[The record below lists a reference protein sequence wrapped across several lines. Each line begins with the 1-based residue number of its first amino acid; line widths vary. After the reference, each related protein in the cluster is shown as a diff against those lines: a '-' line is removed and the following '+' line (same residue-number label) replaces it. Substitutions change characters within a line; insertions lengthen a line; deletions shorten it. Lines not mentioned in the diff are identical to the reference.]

1 MKHNMSTKCKLKVS
15 NTYPASQVQA
25 EIKWLDQEIE
35 KVKEQMERKPSK
47 IRHLNDLIRQREERI
62 MILTVEAKEKK

>member
-1 MKHNMSTKCKLKVS
+1 MSD
-15 NTYPASQVQA
+15 TYPASQVKA

-35 KVKEQMERKPSK
+35 KVKEQMKRKPSK

-62 MILTVEAKEKK
+62 MILTVETKEKK